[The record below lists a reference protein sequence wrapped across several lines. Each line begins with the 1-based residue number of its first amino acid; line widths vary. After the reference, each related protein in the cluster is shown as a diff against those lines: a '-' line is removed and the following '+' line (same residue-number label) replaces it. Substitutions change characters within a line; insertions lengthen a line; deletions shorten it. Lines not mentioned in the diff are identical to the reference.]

1 MNICLLKCGSV
12 RKELLHING
21 DHEDM
26 FISLF
31 NKYAPSLNLSVF
43 DIQKENYP
51 ENLDQYDGYL
61 STGSPDSVY
70 YNINWIKAYKNFTRE
85 LFLQHHKHV
94 GICFGHQMIAEA
106 LGGKV
111 EKSVRDWGIGIKS
124 FQIFT
129 YTPWMNNKVIENYR
143 LIVSHQDQVV
153 KLPEN
158 AEVIAGNDH
167 CPIGIFTVGNHVL
180 GIQQHPEF
188 TKEYHIASINSRR
201 NIIKPE
207 LIETALKSMDQNTDS
222 GIVAKWIENFFNT
235 KDVEYG

>member
-1 MNICLLKCGSV
+1 MNICLLKCGNV
-12 RKELLHING
+12 RRDLLHVSG

-31 NKYAPSLNLSVF
+31 QKYAPSVKLFVF
-43 DIQKENYP
+43 DVQKDNYP
-51 ENLDQYDGYL
+51 NNLNDYAGFL

-70 YNINWIKAYKNFTRE
+70 DDFTWINTYKSFTHK
-85 LFLQHHKHV
+85 LFLNGHKHV

-111 EKSVRDWGIGIKS
+111 EKSERDWGIGIKR
-124 FQIFT
+124 FQINSS
-129 YTPWMNNKVIENYR
+129 TPWMNDEKLENYN
-143 LIVSHQDQVV
+143 LITSHQDQVV

-158 AEVIAGNDH
+158 TKVISGNDH
-167 CPIGIFTVGNHVL
+167 CPVGIFTIGDHVL

-207 LIETALKSMDQNTDS
+207 LIKSALKSMDQKTDS
-222 GIVAKWIENFFNT
+222 NIVTKWIENFF
-235 KDVEYG
+235 KS

>member
-1 MNICLLKCGSV
+1 MNICLLKCGNV
-12 RKELLHING
+12 QHDLLHVSG

-31 NKYAPSLNLSVF
+31 QKYAPSVRLFVF
-43 DIQKENYP
+43 DVQKDNYP
-51 ENLDQYDGYL
+51 NNLNDYAGFL
-61 STGSPDSVY
+61 STGSPASVY
-70 YNINWIKAYKNFTRE
+70 DDFSWINAYKSFTHK
-85 LFLQHHKHV
+85 LFLNGHKHV

-111 EKSVRDWGIGIKS
+111 QKSERDWEIGIKS
-124 FQIFT
+124 FQILLP
-129 YTPWMNNKVIENYR
+129 TPWMNAKKLENYS

-158 AEVIAGNDH
+158 AKVIAGNDH
-167 CPIGIFTVGNHVL
+167 CPVGIFMIGDHVL

-188 TKEYHIASINSRR
+188 TKEYHIASINSRK

-207 LIETALKSMDQNTDS
+207 LIEYALKSMDKKTDS
-222 GIVAKWIENFFNT
+222 DIVAKWIENFF
-235 KDVEYG
+235 KS

>member
-1 MNICLLKCGSV
+1 MNICLLKCGTV
-12 RKELLHING
+12 LRDLLHISG

-31 NKYAPSLNLSVF
+31 QKFAPSVKLFVF
-43 DIQKENYP
+43 DIQKNNYP
-51 ENLDQYDGYL
+51 LNLDKFDGFL
-61 STGSPDSVY
+61 SSGSSDSVY
-70 YNINWIKAYKNFTRE
+70 EDVPWIRDYKNFTNK
-85 LFLQHHKHV
+85 LFLHGHKHA

-111 EKSVRDWGIGIKS
+111 EKSEQDWGIGIKTIQLNS
-124 FQIFT
+124 QPKWI
-129 YTPWMNNKVIENYR
+129 NDKNLENYC

-158 AEVIAGNDH
+158 AKIIAGNDH
-167 CPIGIFTVGNHVL
+167 CPVGMFTVNNHVL

-207 LIETALKSMDQNTDS
+207 LIELALKSMDQKMDS
-222 GIVAKWIENFFNT
+222 ALVAKWIESFFKNRI
-235 KDVEYG
+235 

>member
-12 RKELLHING
+12 RRELLHISG
-21 DHEDM
+21 DYEDM

-31 NKYAPSLNLSVF
+31 KKFAPSLNLSVF
-43 DIQKENYP
+43 DIHKESYP
-51 ENLDQYDGYL
+51 VNLNDYDGYL

-70 YNINWIKAYKNFTRE
+70 DDVNWINTYKKFTRN
-85 LFLQHHKHV
+85 LFLQNHKHV

-111 EKSVRDWGIGIKS
+111 EKSLRDWGIGIKS
-124 FQIFT
+124 FQIFS
-129 YTPWMNNKVIENYR
+129 YSPWMNDNKLQKYS

-167 CPIGIFTVGNHVL
+167 CPVGIFAIGNTVL

-188 TKEYHIASINSRR
+188 IKEYHIASINSRR

-207 LIETALKSMDQNTDS
+207 LIESALKSMDQETDS
-222 GIVAKWIENFFNT
+222 DIVAKWIENFFNN
-235 KDVEYG
+235 